1 MIAPLTSLISG
12 LLMIATPYQ
21 LPNICCSCAERQ
33 GTSFWT
39 IIVSKLAG
47 ISHYIVALGIKRAGY
62 SLQVPVCEE
71 CFEQLSSLEKRNK
84 RVNYL
89 LIALS
94 FILRIYILFQT
105 HILLTSILVSL
116 LFYSI
121 FSLLLK
127 SHEAGKL
134 GGYTGR
140 YFWFSRREFFKQFA
154 QLNPTL
160 VNPYQYRR
168 FFNS

>member
-1 MIAPLTSLISG
+1 MSITS
-12 LLMIATPYQ
+12 YQ
-21 LPNICCSCAERQ
+21 LPNICCRCAQRQ

-47 ISHYIVALGIKRAGY
+47 INHYMVALGIKRVGY
-62 SLQVPVCEE
+62 TLHVPVCEE
-71 CFEQLSSLEKRNK
+71 CFERLSWVEKRNK

-94 FILRIYILFQT
+94 LTLRIYILFQT

-116 LFYSI
+116 LFYGI

-127 SHEAGKL
+127 SREAGKL
-134 GGYTGR
+134 GGYTGQ
-140 YFWFSRREFFKQFA
+140 YFWFSQWEFFKQFA
-154 QLNPTL
+154 QLNPGL

-168 FFNS
+168 FFNH